1 MNFDLTPLFRTSVG
15 FDRMAQLLDQ
25 ANRVD
30 QTPSYPPYNIES
42 IDQNNYRITLALA
55 GFGDND
61 LNITSEQNTLTVKG
75 KKETDVQGKFIHRGI
90 ANRSFER
97 RFQLADHVKV
107 KTASMDNGLL
117 HIELEREIPEAMKP
131 RTIAIN
137 SDQNTIEK
145 KPHMVK
151 NNVAWS
157 LINDFLN
164 NDH

>member
-1 MNFDLTPLFRTSVG
+1 MNFDLTPLFRTSIG

-25 ANRVD
+25 ANRID

-42 IDQNNYRITLALA
+42 IDENNYRITLALA

-61 LNITSEQNTLTVKG
+61 LTITSEQNTLTVKG
-75 KKETDVQGKFIHRGI
+75 KKETDVEGKFIHRGI

-107 KTASMDNGLL
+107 KAANMNNGLL

-131 RTIAIN
+131 RTIAIGTE
-137 SDQNTIEK
+137 QNTIEQ
-145 KPHMVK
+145 KPEIVK
-151 NNVAWS
+151 DNKDVA
-157 LINDFLN
+157 
-164 NDH
+164 

>member
-1 MNFDLTPLFRTSVG
+1 MNFDLTPLFRTSIG

-25 ANRVD
+25 ANRID

-42 IDQNNYRITLALA
+42 IDDNHYRITLALA

-61 LNITSEQNTLTVKG
+61 LEITSEQNTLTVKG
-75 KKETDVQGKFIHRGI
+75 KKDNDVEGKFIHRGI

-107 KTASMDNGLL
+107 KSANMNNGLL

-131 RTIAIN
+131 RTISIGTE
-137 SDQNTIEK
+137 SKTLDQKPEIVKDK
-145 KPHMVK
+145 KD
-151 NNVAWS
+151 VA
-157 LINDFLN
+157 
-164 NDH
+164 

>member
-1 MNFDLTPLFRTSVG
+1 MNFDLTPLFRTSIG

-25 ANRVD
+25 ANRID

-42 IDQNNYRITLALA
+42 IDDNHYRITLALA

-61 LNITSEQNTLTVKG
+61 LEITSEQNTLTVKG
-75 KKETDVQGKFIHRGI
+75 KKDNDVEGKFIHRGI

-107 KTASMDNGLL
+107 KAANMNNGLL

-131 RTIAIN
+131 RTIAIGTEQKTL
-137 SDQNTIEK
+137 DQ
-145 KPHMVK
+145 KPEIVK
-151 NNVAWS
+151 DKQDVA
-157 LINDFLN
+157 
-164 NDH
+164 

>member
-1 MNFDLTPLFRTSVG
+1 MNTIDLTPLYRTVVG

-25 ANRVD
+25 ANRID

-42 IDQNNYRITLALA
+42 IDENNYRITLALA

-61 LNITSEQNTLTVKG
+61 LAITSEQNTLTVKG
-75 KKETDVQGKFIHRGI
+75 KKEAEVQGKFIHRGI

-107 KTASMDNGLL
+107 KAANMDNGLL

-137 SDQNTIEK
+137 SNQNAIDQ
-145 KPHMVK
+145 KPHVVK
-151 NNVAWS
+151 DNVA
-157 LINDFLN
+157 
-164 NDH
+164 

>member
-25 ANRVD
+25 ANRID

-42 IDQNNYRITLALA
+42 IDDNNYLITLALA
-55 GFGDND
+55 GFSDED
-61 LNITSEQNTLTVKG
+61 LTITSEQNTLTVKG
-75 KKETDVQGKFIHRGI
+75 KKDSEVQGKFIHRGI

-107 KTASMDNGLL
+107 RAANMNNGLL

-131 RTIAIN
+131 KNIAIGTQQKTL
-137 SDQNTIEK
+137 DQ
-145 KPHMVK
+145 KPEIVK
-151 NNVAWS
+151 ENKDVA
-157 LINDFLN
+157 
-164 NDH
+164 

>member
-1 MNFDLTPLFRTSVG
+1 MMNFDLTPLFRTSIG

-25 ANRVD
+25 ANRID

-42 IDQNNYRITLALA
+42 IDENNYRITLALA

-61 LNITSEQNTLTVKG
+61 LEITSEQNTLTVKG
-75 KKETDVQGKFIHRGI
+75 KKENDVEGKYIHRGI

-107 KTASMDNGLL
+107 KAANMNNGLL

-131 RTIAIN
+131 RTIAIGT
-137 SDQNTIEK
+137 DEKTINQGPKAVENK
-145 KPHMVK
+145 QD
-151 NNVAWS
+151 VA
-157 LINDFLN
+157 
-164 NDH
+164 

>member
-42 IDQNNYRITLALA
+42 IDDNNYRITLALA
-55 GFGDND
+55 GFSDQD
-61 LNITSEQNTLTVKG
+61 LEITSEQNTLTVKG
-75 KKETDVQGKFIHRGI
+75 KKDSDVEGKFIHRGI

-107 KTASMDNGLL
+107 RAANMNNGLL

-131 RTIAIN
+131 RTIAIGTERKTL
-137 SDQNTIEK
+137 DQ
-145 KPHMVK
+145 KPELVK
-151 NNVAWS
+151 NKDVA
-157 LINDFLN
+157 
-164 NDH
+164 

>member
-1 MNFDLTPLFRTSVG
+1 MMNFDLTPLFRTSIG

-25 ANRVD
+25 ANRID

-42 IDQNNYRITLALA
+42 IDDNHYRITLALA

-61 LNITSEQNTLTVKG
+61 LEITSEQNTLTVKG
-75 KKETDVQGKFIHRGI
+75 KKDNDVEGKFIHRGI

-107 KTASMDNGLL
+107 KAANMNNGLL

-131 RTIAIN
+131 RTIAIGTERKTL
-137 SDQNTIEK
+137 DQ
-145 KPHMVK
+145 KPEIVK
-151 NNVAWS
+151 DKQDVA
-157 LINDFLN
+157 
-164 NDH
+164 

>member
-42 IDQNNYRITLALA
+42 IDDNNYRITLALA
-55 GFGDND
+55 GFSDQD
-61 LNITSEQNTLTVKG
+61 LEITSEQNTLTVKG
-75 KKETDVQGKFIHRGI
+75 KKDSDVEGKFIHRGI

-107 KTASMDNGLL
+107 RSANMNNGLL
-117 HIELEREIPEAMKP
+117 HIQLEREIPEAMKP
-131 RTIAIN
+131 RTIAIGTEQKTL
-137 SDQNTIEK
+137 DQ
-145 KPHMVK
+145 KPELVK
-151 NNVAWS
+151 NKDVA
-157 LINDFLN
+157 
-164 NDH
+164 

>member
-25 ANRVD
+25 ANRID

-42 IDQNNYRITLALA
+42 IDDNHYRITLALA
-55 GFGDND
+55 GFDDND
-61 LNITSEQNTLTVKG
+61 LDITSEQNTLTVKG
-75 KKETDVQGKFIHRGI
+75 KKDNNVEGKFIHRGI

-107 KTASMDNGLL
+107 KAANMNNGLL

-131 RTIAIN
+131 RTIAIGTERKTL
-137 SDQNTIEK
+137 DQ
-145 KPHMVK
+145 KPEIVK
-151 NNVAWS
+151 DKIDVA
-157 LINDFLN
+157 
-164 NDH
+164 